1 MTAGAVPAAASPP
14 GDGLDRRVSALGM
27 DTTAAPWVAARVDA
41 YLGGMLR
48 RLGLDGAGLRDRF
61 PLELLEAEV
70 RCATCDEVG
79 RCRRFLAGADDRP
92 ASFCPNI
99 SLLEGLRP
107 RRAATSPPTA
117 DVPAAGGE
125 VAALVR
131 ITLPAGKSAGYRE
144 AVADGVHRALVE
156 TFAVPEDGALQLV
169 VQPGAEIVRRGRR
182 AADIAVVEVTAAD
195 TRSAAQKRAFRRR
208 VVELLGAS
216 PGIGAGE
223 VVVSLVEVPRE
234 SWLPGIA
241 A

>member
-14 GDGLDRRVSALGM
+14 GDGLDRRVSALGV
-27 DTTAAPWVAARVDA
+27 DATAAPWVAARVDA

-61 PLELLEAEV
+61 PVELLEAEV

-79 RCRRFLAGADDRP
+79 RCRRFLAGADDGP

-107 RRAATSPPTA
+107 RRQPPPRQPRTCLRLAGRWRPWSGSRSPRASRPATARPWPTA
-117 DVPAAGGE
+117 
-125 VAALVR
+125 
-131 ITLPAGKSAGYRE
+131 S
-144 AVADGVHRALVE
+144 HRALVE

-169 VQPGAEIVRRGRR
+169 VQPGAEVIRRGRR
-182 AADIAVVEVTAAD
+182 AADVAVVEVTAAD
-195 TRSAAQKRAFRRR
+195 MRSAAQKRAFRRR
-208 VVELLGAS
+208 LVELLGAS
-216 PGIGAGE
+216 PGIGAGDI
-223 VVVSLVEVPRE
+223 VVSLVEVPRE
-234 SWLPGIA
+234 SWLAGVA